1 MNILGKVF
9 EDYFSELQADMVS
22 ICLEYVFDRANKI
35 YIYCSYEEGL
45 ISNDF
50 FYNINGKI
58 VERHKLNDA
67 LINVENKDDFSY
79 DTSVVRQKAVV
90 KIINEDIKEMI
101 KLCKE
106 YNREMPTE
114 IKLVYDVKANKLTAD
129 YKYELVHTI
138 DSNETAS
145 SVARRWFEQV
155 KREHI

>member
-1 MNILGKVF
+1 MGKVF

-22 ICLEYVFDRANKI
+22 ICLEYVFERANKI

-67 LINVENKDDFSY
+67 LVNEEDDANFSY
-79 DTSVVRQKAVV
+79 DISVDRQKAVV
-90 KIINEDIKEMI
+90 KIINENIKEMI

-106 YNREMPTE
+106 YDREMPTE
-114 IKLVYDVKANKLTAD
+114 IKIVYDLKENKLAAD
-129 YKYELVHTI
+129 YKYELVHTN
-138 DSNETAS
+138 DSNKTARS
-145 SVARRWFEQV
+145 IARLWFDQIKMENN
-155 KREHI
+155 